1 MYHSHEESISECSTP
16 VFVYNHVRT
25 GHFAN
30 NVNEFA
36 KCHIKRIF

>member
-1 MYHSHEESISECSTP
+1 MKK
-16 VFVYNHVRT
+16 VFRSAALLFLVYNHVRT